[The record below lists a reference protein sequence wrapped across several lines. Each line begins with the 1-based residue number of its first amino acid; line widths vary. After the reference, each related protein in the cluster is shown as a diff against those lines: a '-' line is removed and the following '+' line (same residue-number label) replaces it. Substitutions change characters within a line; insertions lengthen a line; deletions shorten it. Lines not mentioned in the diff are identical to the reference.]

1 MLTVLELCDGE
12 YRAGVFLQH
21 GRQGV
26 TSLLIGDIRVS
37 AGVSYLQFWSLLFYL
52 FIYLSLFLTLSHVIL
67 ISSLAVIASL
77 SFAFEVA
84 VPCIRILTVWQRDG
98 KRREVNRRQKEGKES
113 WVTSRRSLTSGAASV
128 IPGGNGVSLLGLAW
142 SQTP

>member
-26 TSLLIGDIRVS
+26 TSLLIGDIRVP
-37 AGVSYLQFWSLLFYL
+37 ADVSYLQFRSLFFYL
-52 FIYLSLFLTLSHVIL
+52 FIYLPPFLTLSHVIL
-67 ISSLAVIASL
+67 ISSLAVIASP

-84 VPCIRILTVWQRDG
+84 VPCMRILTMWQRDG
-98 KRREVNRRQKEGKES
+98 RRRVVKRREKEGKEL
-113 WVTSRRSLTSGAASV
+113 SRVAA
-128 IPGGNGVSLLGLAW
+128 
-142 SQTP
+142 